1 MFFKKYGKKEVCVMG
16 LSLRGLDRMLQISHV
31 YHRVGCFFFRVK
43 LFLFTE
49 RLGALIG
56 TIGGR
61 KCRRR

>member
-1 MFFKKYGKKEVCVMG
+1 
-16 LSLRGLDRMLQISHV
+16 MLVISHM
-31 YHRVGCFFFRVK
+31 YQEVGYGFSFFFLRVK
-43 LFLFTE
+43 LFLFIE

>member
-1 MFFKKYGKKEVCVMG
+1 
-16 LSLRGLDRMLQISHV
+16 MLVISHM
-31 YHRVGCFFFRVK
+31 YQEVGYGFSFFFSFFFLRVK
-43 LFLFTE
+43 LFLFIE

>member
-1 MFFKKYGKKEVCVMG
+1 MLVISHMYQEVGYGVVVVVVVFFK
-16 LSLRGLDRMLQISHV
+16 
-31 YHRVGCFFFRVK
+31 RVK
-43 LFLFTE
+43 LFLFIE